1 LIFTEALFPF
11 LSSCVVWNVTWV
23 AELLWEEWLWI
34 VPDASILEEFCH
46 PGYVSNYTTAQ
57 EWEQCLSKDQNEC

>member
-23 AELLWEEWLWI
+23 AELL
-34 VPDASILEEFCH
+34 
-46 PGYVSNYTTAQ
+46 
-57 EWEQCLSKDQNEC
+57 